1 MERCVLC
8 TNKPK
13 SVICTHPIDKN
24 KLPFGAKPK
33 TDKLEKD
40 EATLKAEADE
50 ALRIFKEK

>member
-1 MERCVLC
+1 VLC

-33 TDKLEKD
+33 TDKVEKD